1 MPAGSGSFVI
11 PHLPEDTSNRFVTES
26 LTPEH
31 DETAPTNRGASD
43 FANVMHRFPILYE
56 CEFGRPAGASAPA
69 IQIASAPS
77 SALLLIPLFVL
88 APAPLAP
95 VLPLFLPSVR

>member
-1 MPAGSGSFVI
+1 
-11 PHLPEDTSNRFVTES
+11 
-26 LTPEH
+26 
-31 DETAPTNRGASD
+31 
-43 FANVMHRFPILYE
+43 MHRFSILYE

-88 APAPLAP
+88 APVPLAP